1 MSFRYVFVSLL
12 LGLFVWSAQGQLPT
26 APAPQT
32 GSISGFAA
40 DTDDAAIP
48 GAMVVAQGP
57 DASDIHQHAADDSG
71 YFKVTG
77 LQPMVPYKVTITE
90 KGFAAFVVQEVTLTP
105 GQNYE
110 IPSVRMTPEVVTSID
125 AMTSA
130 ELAVEEVHL
139 EEQQR
144 VLGIIPNF
152 YVVYDTTNAV
162 PLSTKLKF
170 KLATKAG
177 LDPVNFFAAIFLGT
191 INQAADTPDYRQ
203 GWKGYGQRVGA
214 VYADGLTD
222 ILFGGAVFPSLFHQ
236 DPRYFYQGTG
246 TKKSRFWHAV
256 SAPFICRGDNG
267 KQEFNFASISG
278 DLASGAMSNL
288 YYPDSNRGVGLVFSN
303 AGITTGGRIL
313 NALAQEFLLSKFTTR
328 GKSK

>member
-1 MSFRYVFVSLL
+1 MSFRYVVVFSLL
-12 LGLFVWSAQGQLPT
+12 WMFVWSAQGQLPA
-26 APAPQT
+26 APTPQT
-32 GSISGFAA
+32 ATITGFAA

-48 GAMVVAQGP
+48 GALVTAQGP
-57 DASDIHQHAADDSG
+57 EAADVHTRAADE
-71 YFKVTG
+71 TG
-77 LQPMVPYKVTITE
+77 NFRLPGLKPMVPYKITITE
-90 KGFAAFVVQEVTLTP
+90 KGFAAFVIPELTLSP
-105 GQNYE
+105 GQVYE
-110 IPSVRMTPEVVTSID
+110 VPGVRMTPEVVTSVD
-125 AMTSA
+125 AMTA
-130 ELAVEEVHL
+130 DELATVEVHM

-162 PLSTKLKF
+162 PLSASLKF
-170 KLATKAG
+170 KLMAKAG
-177 LDPVNFFAAIFLGT
+177 LDPVNFAAAIFLGT

-203 GWKGYGQRVGA
+203 GWRGYGQRVGA

-222 ILFGGAVFPSLFHQ
+222 ILFGGAVFPALFHQ

-267 KQEFNFASISG
+267 KQQFNFSSIGG

-288 YYPDSNRGVGLVFSN
+288 YYPDSNRGVGLVFST
-303 AGITTGGRIL
+303 AGVTTGGRIL

-328 GKSK
+328 GKQK